1 MRRFRPASEAGP
13 RASRPR
19 GSRAGSPL
27 HRGRRGHA
35 PGRAAAPPSPRPP
48 CRHARVVSEQKPVP
62 AAQSRGCV
70 WLTTAGEET
79 AHRPRT
85 HPAERPPPPGGVAD
99 GGSSAAGDRERTSV
113 SPLGTSGVGE
123 GIDARAHC
131 GGRGGRARGRAPCR
145 PQVTGAPVAAPG
157 VHAAWAV
164 PMARAH
170 HGPSRGSSR
179 GTCLTKFFCENKQTY
194 FCSSRKLNVKGQ
206 APPTVQTGRVTCVIP
221 RTTPASGQ

>member
-1 MRRFRPASEAGP
+1 MRRCRPASEAGP

-85 HPAERPPPPGGVAD
+85 HPAERPARVGWRTEGARPPATGNARLFLLWGHR
-99 GGSSAAGDRERTSV
+99 GR
-113 SPLGTSGVGE
+113 GE
-123 GIDARAHC
+123 GIDTRAHC

-170 HGPSRGSSR
+170 HGPSPGSSR
-179 GTCLTKFFCENKQTY
+179 GTCLTKFFCENKQTC
-194 FCSSRKLNVKGQ
+194 FCSSRKLNVKEQ

>member
-1 MRRFRPASEAGP
+1 MRRCRPASEAGP

-70 WLTTAGEET
+70 WLTTAGEEM

-113 SPLGTSGVGE
+113 SPLGTSGAGGGYRHEGALLGARRAGE
-123 GIDARAHC
+123 G
-131 GGRGGRARGRAPCR
+131 PS
-145 PQVTGAPVAAPG
+145 PV
-157 VHAAWAV
+157 
-164 PMARAH
+164 
-170 HGPSRGSSR
+170 
-179 GTCLTKFFCENKQTY
+179 
-194 FCSSRKLNVKGQ
+194 Q
-206 APPTVQTGRVTCVIP
+206 APSDPCTSRCSWCP
-221 RTTPASGQ
+221 RCLGCADGPGTPRPLPWELPGNLSD

>member
-1 MRRFRPASEAGP
+1 MRRCRPVSEAGP

-48 CRHARVVSEQKPVP
+48 CRHARVMSEQKPVP
-62 AAQSRGCV
+62 VAQSRGCV

-85 HPAERPPPPGGVAD
+85 HPAERPARVGWWTEGAWSPA
-99 GGSSAAGDRERTSV
+99 RECTSV
-113 SPLGTSGVGE
+113 SPLGTSGGGE

-131 GGRGGRARGRAPCR
+131 GGRGGRAWGQAPCR

-179 GTCLTKFFCENKQTY
+179 GTCLTKFFCENKQTC

-221 RTTPASGQ
+221 WTMPASGQ

>member
-1 MRRFRPASEAGP
+1 MRRCRPASEAGP

-19 GSRAGSPL
+19 GSGAGSPP
-27 HRGRRGHA
+27 HCGRCGHA

-48 CRHARVVSEQKPVP
+48 CRQARVVSEQKPVP

-85 HPAERPPPPGGVAD
+85 HPAERPARVGWRTGGARPQAT
-99 GGSSAAGDRERTSV
+99 GNARLFLLWGHRGR
-113 SPLGTSGVGE
+113 GE
-123 GIDARAHC
+123 GIDTRVHC
-131 GGRGGRARGRAPCR
+131 WRRGGRARGRAPCR

-170 HGPSRGSSR
+170 HGPSPGSSQ